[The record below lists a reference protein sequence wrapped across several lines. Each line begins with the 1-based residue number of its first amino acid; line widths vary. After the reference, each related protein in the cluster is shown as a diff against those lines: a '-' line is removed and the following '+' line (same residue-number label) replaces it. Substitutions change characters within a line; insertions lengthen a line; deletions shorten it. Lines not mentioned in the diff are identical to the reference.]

1 MAQRLGT
8 DKQIGRSHGGTLTT
22 REAQVLTMIS
32 TGSTNAEI
40 AATLGVSTVHAVK
53 FHLNGVY
60 RKLGVANRTA
70 AAVAYA
76 QTPNLGVA
84 PPRSPGAKTQANSG
98 TTVARSAS

>member
-8 DKQIGRSHGGTLTT
+8 DKQSGRSHGGTLTT

-40 AATLGVSTVHAVK
+40 AATLGVTVHAVK

-84 PPRSPGAKTQANSG
+84 PPRSSGAKAQANSG